1 MQTTRPHVL
10 KSLASLATFRN
21 LALMAALLAVATAL
35 ILASTAAQAQSQGAV
50 PNLQLSSA
58 SPGELTIAWDAPDPA
73 PSDYRVIWAKQD
85 LDFLSYKNS
94 NEANRGNE
102 YPRGS
107 ERSITLT
114 GLAKGKTFK
123 VQARARY
130 TSGGQNN
137 GAWSGPWTDTVTA
150 RVKDDPPAAPSSLT
164 ASEVT
169 HDSVRLSWTAPS
181 RGSTVSG
188 YRVMRGTDAD
198 SLSTI
203 EEDTGN
209 IDVEYTD
216 STVAAETT
224 YYYAVL
230 ALSQDGDGAQSAA
243 LSITTP
249 AEPSEKRDDPKPTA
263 VPNRVTRA
271 DPTVPLNL
279 AVVPGDAQL
288 TYTWDPPTNTGG
300 SPIIRYNYAF
310 GPSGGTQADGNHGTD
325 PTGSQTLTK
334 TGLTNGTAY
343 TFKVRAIT
351 NFGGSTTVGAYTA
364 VVTGTPTPAPR
375 VTSIERQRPTSSPT
389 NADTLTWRVTFSEAV
404 SNVDAAD
411 FSVTG
416 TTVTLAVSAVT
427 GVTGAYDVTATGV
440 TLASLDATVTL
451 SIVMGHNIQSTSSNA
466 LTNTTPSG
474 TNDNTYV
481 LDNTP
486 PTLSRAEV
494 SGDRLTINLSEAHE
508 SPSGDMESLSF
519 FQALLRQFSVTAD
532 GQALQLTL
540 FISSHPHIVLIGVSH
555 PFVRQ
560 GQTVVLSY
568 ADPTTGDDA
577 VALQDAAGNE
587 TPSFTTGSD
596 GVPAVTNNS
605 TIAAVV
611 PGAPTSLSAT
621 VGSTTSIDLS
631 WTAPA
636 DNGGRV
642 ISGYKIEVSAD
653 SGTTWTVLVATT
665 GSTDTTYEHSGLT
678 IGDTRHYRVSA
689 INSVGTGAVSNTDS
703 ATTAAV
709 PGAPTNLTATAI
721 SDSAINLSW
730 TAPANNGGSAITGYK
745 IERRL
750 HRSDWTTPVATTGS
764 TATTYSS
771 TGLSK
776 NSNYFHRVS
785 AINTVGTGAASN
797 TAGATT
803 FLSGSSAP
811 TSSNSTVTATE
822 DTDYTFTETD
832 FPLSDADGNLLGSV
846 IITAVPEAGKGS
858 LYRDLLQISQVPFD
872 TSAGRITNGIL
883 KYVPPAD
890 ANGTGFATFKFKVQD
905 DGLAISASEYTMT
918 ISVTPVNDAAT
929 GRPSITGNSE
939 VGNTLT
945 ASTSDIS
952 DVEGLPGSFTYQW
965 KRFAADGNTFEAN
978 IGTNSSTY
986 TLNSSEEGKKV
997 KVEVRFTDNGGTREG
1012 PLVSSAFP
1020 SSGTVQVPTSDSLN
1034 VGPLA
1039 AYWNDNHDQGG
1050 NALELDSCTGVKGFQ
1065 VIWDGPDG
1073 NRRADEWTAEITA
1086 KGGASTVSQNF
1097 RETPGNPGY
1106 FELYGRMRLAGPDTI
1121 SIRVRGRFGSTWGT
1135 WSPTASLYC
1144 FENER
1149 E

>member
-1 MQTTRPHVL
+1 MLFTKQHIS

-21 LALMAALLAVATAL
+21 LALMVALLAVTTAL
-35 ILASTAAQAQSQGAV
+35 ILIGTATQAQASNGTV
-50 PNLQLSSA
+50 PNLQLSSV

-73 PSDYRVIWAKQD
+73 PSDYRVIWAEQS

-94 NEANRGNE
+94 NEANRGNQ
-102 YPRGS
+102 YPSGS

-114 GLAKGKTFK
+114 GLAKGQTFK

-137 GAWSGPWTDTVTA
+137 GPWSGPWTDTITT
-150 RVKDDPPAAPSSLT
+150 RVMDDPPAAPSSLT

-709 PGAPTNLTATAI
+709 PGAPTNLRATAI

-745 IERRL
+745 IERR
-750 HRSDWTTPVATTGS
+750 SQGNDWTTPVATTGS

-771 TGLSK
+771 TGLIRH
-776 NSNYFHRVS
+776 SNYFHRVS
-785 AINTVGTGAASN
+785 AINTVGTGAVSN

-803 FLSGSSAP
+803 FFSGSSAP
-811 TSSNSTVTATE
+811 TSSNRTVTTTE
-822 DTDYTFTETD
+822 DTDYTFTTAD
-832 FPLSDADGNLLGSV
+832 FPVSDADGDSLGYLIITTLPEADKGNIYHNTNLL
-846 IITAVPEAGKGS
+846 
-858 LYRDLLQISQVPFD
+858 RQVPFH
-872 TSAGRITNGIL
+872 TSEVSISQGNLR
-883 KYVPPAD
+883 YVPPAD
-890 ANGTGFATFKFKVQD
+890 SNGPAYASFKFKVED
-905 DGLAISASEYTMT
+905 SGIATSASEYTIT
-918 ISVTPVNDAAT
+918 INVTPVNDAAT
-929 GRPSITGNSE
+929 GRPSITGNSK

-945 ASTSDIS
+945 ASTSGIIEPD
-952 DVEGLPGSFTYQW
+952 GLPNSFTYRW
-965 KRFAADGNTFEAN
+965 KRFAADGTTFEAN
-978 IGTNSSTY
+978 IGTNSRTY
-986 TLNSSEEGKKV
+986 TLTSSEEGKKV

-1034 VGPLA
+1034 VGALG
-1039 AYWNDNHDQGG
+1039 AYWHHHHGDGG
-1050 NALELDSCTGVKGFQ
+1050 NQLKLESCTGVKVFQ

-1073 NRRADEWTAEITA
+1073 NRDADQWAAEITA
-1086 KGGASTVSQNF
+1086 PGGSRALIQNF

-1106 FELYGRMRLAGPDTI
+1106 FELDGRMLLAGPDTI

-1144 FENER
+1144 IEN
-1149 E
+1149 

>member
-1 MQTTRPHVL
+1 MT
-10 KSLASLATFRN
+10 
-21 LALMAALLAVATAL
+21 
-35 ILASTAAQAQSQGAV
+35 
-50 PNLQLSSA
+50 
-58 SPGELTIAWDAPDPA
+58 
-73 PSDYRVIWAKQD
+73 
-85 LDFLSYKNS
+85 
-94 NEANRGNE
+94 
-102 YPRGS
+102 
-107 ERSITLT
+107 
-114 GLAKGKTFK
+114 
-123 VQARARY
+123 
-130 TSGGQNN
+130 
-137 GAWSGPWTDTVTA
+137 
-150 RVKDDPPAAPSSLT
+150 
-164 ASEVT
+164 
-169 HDSVRLSWTAPS
+169 
-181 RGSTVSG
+181 
-188 YRVMRGTDAD
+188 
-198 SLSTI
+198 
-203 EEDTGN
+203 
-209 IDVEYTD
+209 
-216 STVAAETT
+216 AETT
-224 YYYAVL
+224 YHYAVL
-230 ALSQDGDGAQSAA
+230 ALSQDGDGAQSATISA
-243 LSITTP
+243 TTP
-249 AEPSEKRDDPKPTA
+249 AAPQQQESKDPPKGTP
-263 VPNRVTRA
+263 VPNRVPRA
-271 DPTVPLNL
+271 APSIPLNL
-279 AVVPGDAQL
+279 AVVPGDTQL
-288 TYTWDPPTNTGG
+288 TFSWEPPTETGG
-300 SPIIRYNYAF
+300 SDIVRYNYDF

-351 NFGGSTTVGAYTA
+351 NFGGNVTVGTYTA

-540 FISSHPHIVLIGVSH
+540 FISSQPHIVLIGVSH

-596 GVPAVTNNS
+596 GVPAVTNSS
-605 TIAAVV
+605 TTPAVV

-771 TGLSK
+771 TGLSR

-858 LYRDLLQISQVPFD
+858 LYRDLLRIRQVPV
-872 TSAGRITNGIL
+872 TITRGRITNGL
-883 KYVPPAD
+883 LRYVPPAN
-890 ANGTGFATFKFKVQD
+890 ANGPAYASFKFKVQD
-905 DGLAISASEYTMT
+905 DSLAISASEYTMT
-918 ISVTPVNDAAT
+918 INVTPVNDAAT
-929 GRPSITGNSE
+929 GRPTITGSSK

-945 ASTSDIS
+945 ASTSDII
-952 DVEGLPGSFTYQW
+952 DPDGLPNSFTYQW
-965 KRFAADGNTFEAN
+965 KRFAADGTTFEAN
-978 IGTNSSTY
+978 IGTNSRTY
-986 TLNSSEEGKKV
+986 TLTSSEEGKKV
-997 KVEVRFTDNGGTREG
+997 KVKVSFTDNGGTREG

-1020 SSGTVQVPTSDSLN
+1020 SSGTVTVPTSDSLN
-1034 VGPLA
+1034 VGALGV
-1039 AYWNDNHDQGG
+1039 YWHDRHENGG
-1050 NALELDSCTGVKGFQ
+1050 NRLLMDSCTGVKVFQ

-1073 NRRADEWTAEITA
+1073 NRRADEWAAEITA
-1086 KGGASTVSQNF
+1086 RGGSRALIQNF

-1106 FELYGRMRLAGPDTI
+1106 FELDGRMLLAGPDTI

-1144 FENER
+1144 IEK
-1149 E
+1149 